1 MNIGLETMIFCL
13 RKEDI
18 TSSELNISTDIENC
32 DLIPYT
38 FYNIDFI
45 SISPDNP
52 NYTIIG
58 SSGYDFTCNER
69 YDVIKHKIEQIRIMR
84 YN

>member
-1 MNIGLETMIFCL
+1 MKIGLETMIFCL

-18 TSSELNISTDIENC
+18 TASELNISTDIDNC
-32 DLIPYT
+32 DLVPYT
-38 FYNIDFI
+38 FYNVDFV
-45 SISPDNP
+45 SISPDNA

-58 SSGYDFTCNER
+58 SCGDDFTCNER
-69 YDVIKHKIEQIRIMR
+69 YDVIKHKIEQIRVMR

>member
-1 MNIGLETMIFCL
+1 MNIGLETKIFCL
-13 RKEDI
+13 KKEDI
-18 TSSELNISTDIENC
+18 VASELDIPTNIENC

-58 SSGYDFTCNER
+58 SCGDDFTCNER
-69 YDVIKHKIEQIRIMR
+69 YDVIKHKIEEIRVMR